1 MVYVGSRNVKNHR
14 CDATILMLVSTAA
27 AHCTGRLESQ
37 HDIAQDDSKA
47 QERTTNDLTH
57 RAAGVVVGAGIS
69 GFGSTTGPRGDS
81 RVGRAGGREGGSN
94 NRRGGGERNGGS
106 SFFNLEVNTS
116 NERSQLG
123 ALHVFGEV
131 EQLNPR
137 DRAREVLRRGEVR
150 TLGINNNGVPVWSRS
165 SGRSGSSI
173 FSDRDSAFEVE
184 LVVNNRSTVDKP
196 VTVLPLAL
204 VGADG
209 AGVNHCDRIVPI
221 KGDGR
226 VGGSEREVRGVRD
239 LIF

>member
-1 MVYVGSRNVKNHR
+1 VGSRNVKNYR
-14 CDATILMLVSTAA
+14 GDATILMLVSIAA
-27 AHCTGRLESQ
+27 AHCTRPELQ
-37 HDIAQDDSKA
+37 HDIAQDDSEA
-47 QERTTNDLTH
+47 QERATNNPAH

-94 NRRGGGERNGGS
+94 NRRSGGERNGGS
-106 SFFNLEVNTS
+106 SFFDLEVNTS
-116 NERSQLG
+116 NKRSQLG
-123 ALHVFGEV
+123 ALHVLGEV

-137 DRAREVLRRGEVR
+137 DRAGEVLRRGKVR
-150 TLGINNNGVPVWSRS
+150 ALGINNDGVPVWSRS

-184 LVVNNRSTVDKP
+184 LIVNNRSTIDKP

-204 VGADG
+204 VRADG
-209 AGVNHCDRIVPI
+209 ARVNHCDRIVSI

-226 VGGSEREVRGVRD
+226 VGGCEREVRAVRN